1 MKLRGSIVALIT
13 PFKNGKVDVQALRD
27 LVIFHIESGTHGI
40 VPCGTTG
47 ESPTLSHDEHKRVIS
62 IVVETVNKRVPV
74 IAGTG
79 SNSTN
84 EAVELTRYAKKAGAD
99 ATLSVVPYYNKPTQ
113 QGMFEHFSAIA
124 TKAKLPIVLY
134 NIPGRCGT
142 ALTPDTIVRLSKL
155 DEVVAVKE
163 ATGLMDMATEI
174 IGRTNLDVLS
184 GDDSLTLPLMALG
197 ATGVVSVFAN
207 VFPLELIR
215 LVNAI
220 EEGDWDQAKR
230 IHYAIA
236 PICKTMFLET
246 NPIPVKTAMRF
257 LKMDSGEMRLPLC
270 AMQKSNEIMLK
281 KIVMPYAKR
290 VLGKSK

>member
-13 PFKNGKVDVQALRD
+13 PFKSGKVDVKALRD
-27 LVIFHIESGTHGI
+27 LVIFHIKSGTHGI

-62 IVVETVNKRVPV
+62 IVIETVNKRVPV

-113 QGMFEHFSAIA
+113 QGMYEHFSAIA

-155 DEVVAVKE
+155 DEVIAVKE
-163 ATGLMDMATEI
+163 ATGVMDMATEI

-220 EEGDWDQAKR
+220 EEADWDQAKR
-230 IHYAIA
+230 IHYEIA
-236 PICKTMFLET
+236 PICKAMFLET
-246 NPIPVKTAMRF
+246 NPIPVKTAMKF

-270 AMQKSNEIMLK
+270 SMQKSNEALLK
-281 KIVMPYAKR
+281 KIVTPYAKR
-290 VLGKSK
+290 VMGISK